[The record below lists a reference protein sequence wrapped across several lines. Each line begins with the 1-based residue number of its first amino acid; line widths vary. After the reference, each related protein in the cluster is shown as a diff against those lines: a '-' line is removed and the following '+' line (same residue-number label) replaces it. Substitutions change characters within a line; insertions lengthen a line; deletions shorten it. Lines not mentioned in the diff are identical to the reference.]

1 MILNLKNKRDTLK
14 PDPIPTKLKYFALSS
29 YKVVL
34 FAPMQ
39 DYTLEINILAK
50 LAFLPVCKMT
60 HLDRSRS
67 NTGRN
72 KKIVMQEVRELVTD
86 SPSLFLKFSFFKYN
100 LINNIVDYTMP
111 RLKIPDLMMGGEKY
125 VFVTVLLS
133 YSTWRCT

>member
-1 MILNLKNKRDTLK
+1 
-14 PDPIPTKLKYFALSS
+14 
-29 YKVVL
+29 
-34 FAPMQ
+34 MQ
-39 DYTLEINILAK
+39 EYTLEINILTK